1 MKERN
6 YIMKKIL
13 IIALTLSLALG
24 TLTACGGKTEP
35 EAGGLTG
42 KVVVAGS
49 TSVQPLSEELA
60 AAFMDANP
68 DVSVEIQGGGSGVGI
83 KAAQEKIADFGASS
97 RELKDEEKATITN
110 EYVIAKD
117 GIAVILD
124 PANTVK
130 DLTLD
135 QIKQIFTGKI
145 TNWKEVGGADAAIV
159 VVSREEGSGTR
170 GAFIEIT
177 KVSEKDAAGNA
188 VDNTTTNAL
197 VQPSTGAVKQTV
209 ASTPYTIG
217 YASIGALDDTVQ
229 AIKVEGVD
237 ATEANVL
244 SGDYKVSRPFLYLS
258 NGELSPAAQAFLD
271 FILSAEGQAI
281 VGMDYIPVN

>member
-1 MKERN
+1 
-6 YIMKKIL
+6 MKKIL
-13 IIALTLSLALG
+13 IIGLTLALALG
-24 TLTACGGKTEP
+24 TLTACGGKTGP
-35 EAGGLTG
+35 PSTGLTG

-60 AAFMDANP
+60 AAFMAANTG
-68 DVSVEIQGGGSGVGI
+68 VTVEVQGGGSGVGI

-97 RELKDEEKATITN
+97 RELKPEEKALISN

-117 GIAVILD
+117 GVAVILD
-124 PANTVK
+124 PANSVT

-145 TNWKEVGGADAAIV
+145 TNWKEVGGSDATIV

-170 GAFIEIT
+170 GAFVEIT
-177 KVSEKDAAGNA
+177 KVSEKDAAGKA
-188 VDNTTTNAL
+188 IDNTTKNAL

-209 ASTPYTIG
+209 ASTPNTIG
-217 YASIGALDDTVQ
+217 YVSIGALDKTVK
-229 AIKVEGVD
+229 AIKVSGID

-244 SGDYKVSRPFLYLS
+244 SGTYKISRPFLYLS
-258 NGELSPAAQAFLD
+258 NGTLSPAAQAYLD
-271 FILSAEGQAI
+271 FVLSVEGQTI
-281 VGMDYIPVN
+281 VAKDFIPVK

>member
-1 MKERN
+1 
-6 YIMKKIL
+6 MKKIL
-13 IIALTLSLALG
+13 VIGLTLALALG
-24 TLTACGGKTEP
+24 LLSGCAAKTETP
-35 EAGGLTG
+35 AAEALRG

-60 AAFMDANP
+60 AAFMAANTG
-68 DVSVEIQGGGSGVGI
+68 VTIEIQGGGSGVGI
-83 KAAQEKIADFGASS
+83 KAAQDKIADFGSSS
-97 RELKDEEKATITN
+97 RDLKDEEKATIAS

-117 GIAVILD
+117 GVSVVLD
-124 PANTVK
+124 PTNAVT

-145 TNWKEVGGADAAIV
+145 TNWKEVGGADATIV

-170 GAFIEIT
+170 GAFVEIT
-177 KVSEKDAAGNA
+177 KVSEKDAAGTA
-188 VDNTTTNAL
+188 VDNTTKDAL

-209 ASTPYTIG
+209 ASTPNTIG
-217 YASIGALDDTVQ
+217 YISIGALDDTVK
-229 AIKVEGVD
+229 AIKVEGID

-244 SGDYKVSRPFLYLS
+244 SGDYKISRPFLYLS
-258 NGELSPAAQAFLD
+258 NTELTPVAQAFLD

-281 VGMDYIPVN
+281 VAKDFVPVQ